1 MVKKRSVFR
10 NIWSENME
18 ENINSEKE
26 IDYKELGKEF
36 WKFYSKKGFAI
47 KNKSDADAE
56 IYEIL
61 CKLGIIDDTKSA
73 LLIGRKLNTT
83 ESSIKKIKEDRF
95 FKHKIKDEILKEQVK
110 EIFQSNQIKVSK
122 GSDKIT
128 FTIANIAAKLYIEE
142 LLHNSKKNYDYTNSP
157 NNISMSIETF
167 VYIAEQIGCDLNAGL
182 KKILNNKI
190 IANTLGN
197 KFKDLKDI
205 CSDKTKT
212 IIEKTTEVLKL
223 FAPYANFLTEIIKIL
238 SK

>member
-1 MVKKRSVFR
+1 MNSRAY
-10 NIWSENME
+10 SEE
-18 ENINSEKE
+18 E

-47 KNKSDADAE
+47 KNKSDVDAE

-61 CKLGIIDDTKSA
+61 CKLCIIDDTKSA
-73 LLIGRKLNTT
+73 LLIGRNLNTT

-110 EIFQSNQIKVSK
+110 GIFQSDQIKVTK

-182 KKILNNKI
+182 KAIINNKKI
-190 IANTLGN
+190 TDALGDKSKN
-197 KFKDLKDI
+197 LKDI
-205 CSDKTKT
+205 CANRAKT
-212 IIEKTTEVLKL
+212 IIEKTTEALKL
-223 FAPYANFLTEIIKIL
+223 FTPYTNFLTEIIKIL